1 LRENKLTRN
10 AARIFNGYLDELSFL
25 KKDNGNQQIEKDRLD
40 IANAVDVTK
49 ALRGIDWSFTDNDTT
64 FLSHDIHPY
73 PAKFIPQIPGTII
86 DKLSFPGDL
95 VWDPFGGSG
104 TTALEALLRNR
115 RTISTDINPI
125 GQIIGQAKTT
135 TLSYDGEESL
145 LRFLAH
151 IEQFI
156 ENTGHIGMYIN
167 KHEAELSA
175 QVPEIPNFE
184 KWFSPQAIH
193 ELSLIK
199 HLISVELTPD
209 DAVVIA
215 RASLSKIVTKA
226 SNQDSETRYSAA
238 DKNLAVGEVLKYY
251 HTDMSSNLSK
261 IKALGKL
268 LMYRRGEF
276 VTADVSEDI
285 VGDGK
290 LLQPNQVDLIVTSP
304 PYPNAFDYHLY
315 HRFRI
320 FWMGFDPREMA
331 KVEIGSHLRYQKQNM
346 GFDAFRDEM
355 LAVLKN
361 CYAALK
367 PSRYAVFVLGDAIF
381 AGELFKTA
389 QLISESAKSLG
400 FEVVDIIDRPLHDTK
415 RSVKGGSRR
424 AKEEQLLVLRKP
436 DEVLKINLVPV
447 QYKLWPYEKHLREME
462 KSALVG
468 IKGKDNFT
476 KLSTE
481 IRGLQ
486 DFTFYKGV
494 SINGGSAFPT
504 WQSVIENG
512 DAAEAGNRKDPKYI
526 THGLHPYKG
535 KFYPQL
541 VRPLINISK
550 IPKGSRILDPFSGSG
565 TIALEAVLNGHKAF
579 GCDINPIAVE
589 IAKSKTEMPFVDLIE
604 CEYYVARIL
613 RKLLS
618 GELPRLTNVFT
629 AEAIQEIERWFP
641 APVIDKLSF
650 ILYEIGEVPDER
662 IQRFLR
668 VLLSSIIREISQQEP
683 SDLRIRRRGTE
694 ITDAPVF
701 ELYSSVLN
709 TQMQRLV
716 KFAKIRSYS
725 PNQMIE
731 PQIWYGSSADR
742 DLVLSHLEQE
752 SIDLIITSPPYATAL
767 PYIDTNRLSLLVLD
781 GLTANNRVPIEASM
795 IGTREIRKSTRKFY
809 DAKIQAEDFA
819 GITSATANQLISSV
833 FTQNNNAEV
842 GFRRKNMAALLYM
855 YFEGMTTVF
864 SNLDVVLR
872 KSGQAFIV
880 IGDTKTT
887 TGEGLTIIQTT
898 KILREIAD
906 SLGWVLKDN
915 IPISV
920 TTENY
925 KHINNAIT
933 ENTILHFEK

>member
-1 LRENKLTRN
+1 MREDQIARS
-10 AARIFNGYLDELSFL
+10 AARVFNEYLQELSL
-25 KKDNGNQQIEKDRLD
+25 IEMNGNQQIDNDCLD
-40 IANAVDVTK
+40 ITNTADVKNAM
-49 ALRGIDWSFTDNDTT
+49 RGIDWSFTDNDTT

-115 RTISTDINPI
+115 RAISTDINPI

-135 TLSYDGEESL
+135 TLSYDSEESL

-151 IEQFI
+151 IEQFFG
-156 ENTGHIGMYIN
+156 NTGRIDMYIN
-167 KHEAELSA
+167 MHEAELSA
-175 QVPEIPNFE
+175 QIPEIPNLG
-184 KWFSPQAIH
+184 KWFSAQAING
-193 ELSLIK
+193 LSLIK
-199 HLISVELTPD
+199 HLISVELSSD

-215 RASLSKIVTKA
+215 RASLSKIITKV
-226 SNQDSETRYSAA
+226 SNQDSETRYSAV
-238 DKNLAVGEVLKYY
+238 DKSLSVGEVLKYY
-251 HTDMSSNLSK
+251 HADLSSNLSK

-268 LMYRRGEF
+268 LMYRKGEF
-276 VTADVSEDI
+276 ITADVSEDI
-285 VGDGK
+285 VSDGK
-290 LLQPNQVDLIVTSP
+290 LIQPNQVDLIVTSP

-320 FWMGFDPREMA
+320 FWMGSDPREMA

-367 PSRYAVFVLGDAIF
+367 PSRYAVFILGDAIF
-381 AGELFKTA
+381 AGELYKTA
-389 QLISESAKSLG
+389 QLISECANSLG
-400 FEVVDIIDRPLHDTK
+400 FEVIDIIDRPLHDTK

-436 DEVLKINLVPV
+436 DEVLKIDLVPV

-462 KSALVG
+462 KRALTDDATCKNSLS
-468 IKGKDNFT
+468 IP
-476 KLSTE
+476 STE
-481 IRGLQ
+481 LHKLQ
-486 DFTFYKGV
+486 DLTFYKSV
-494 SINGGSAFPT
+494 KLNGGSAFPT

-512 DAAEAGNRKDPKYI
+512 DAVELSNRKDPKYV

-550 IPKGSRILDPFSGSG
+550 IPKGSRIFDPFSGSG
-565 TIALEAVLNGHKAF
+565 TIALEAALNGYKAF

-613 RKLLS
+613 RKLS
-618 GELPRLTNVFT
+618 AGEGNSSKNYFKPDALK
-629 AEAIQEIERWFP
+629 EIENWFP
-641 APVIDKLSF
+641 APVIHKLCF
-650 ILYEIGEVPDER
+650 ILHEIGEVPDER
-662 IQRFLR
+662 IQRFFR

-683 SDLRIRRRGTE
+683 SDLRIRRREVE

-701 ELYSSVLN
+701 ELFSNALN
-709 TQMQRLV
+709 MQMHRLV
-716 KFAKIRSYS
+716 KFAKIRNHS
-725 PNQMIE
+725 PNQMIA
-731 PQIWYGSSADR
+731 PQLWYGSSSDR
-742 DLVLSHLEQE
+742 DLVLSHIDKE
-752 SIDLIITSPPYATAL
+752 SVDLIITSPPYATAL

-781 GLTANNRVPIEASM
+781 GLTASSRVPIEASM
-795 IGTREIRKSTRKFY
+795 IGTREIRKSTRDSY
-809 DAKIQAEDFA
+809 DTKIQAENFA
-819 GITSATANQLISSV
+819 GITSETAKQLISSV
-833 FTQNNNAEV
+833 FTQNYDADV

-864 SNLDVVLR
+864 SNMDVVLR
-872 KSGQAFIV
+872 KRGQAFVV

-887 TGEGLTIIQTT
+887 TGNGLRIIQTT
-898 KILREIAD
+898 KILQEIAN
-906 SLGWVLKDN
+906 SLGWSLQDN

-920 TTENY
+920 TTENF

-933 ENTILHFEK
+933 ENAILHFVK